1 MTFFAPGSDGPSI
14 NPEWEVSAEDLKRR
28 LHADEPILV
37 VDCRTAGERETAR
50 IDPSVHVPMD
60 AVDTHLDSLREDPSR
75 PIVVYCH
82 HGVRSMRVT
91 TALRRLG
98 LPSVHSMAGGI
109 DRWSV
114 AVDPAVPRY

>member
-1 MTFFAPGSDGPSI
+1 MNFFSPRSDSPSI

-28 LHADEPILV
+28 LGAGEPVLV

-50 IDPSVHVPMD
+50 IEPSVHVPMD
-60 AVDTHLDSLREDPSR
+60 AIDAHLDTLREDPSR

-91 TALRRLG
+91 TALRHLG
-98 LPSVHSMAGGI
+98 FPSVHSMAGGI

-114 AVDPAVPRY
+114 AVDPDVPRY